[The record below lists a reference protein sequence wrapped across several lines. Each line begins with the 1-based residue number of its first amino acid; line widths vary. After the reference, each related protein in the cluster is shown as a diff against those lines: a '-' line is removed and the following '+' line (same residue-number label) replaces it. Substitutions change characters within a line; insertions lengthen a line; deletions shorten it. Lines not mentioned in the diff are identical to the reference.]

1 MSLLTNILPG
11 LNRTSAAA
19 CGDNCVTENT
29 QTVRP
34 AYKVNET
41 TDAYRVAVQL
51 PGVAKDG
58 LEITAEDSQVRIVGR
73 RAWKTPEGWTS
84 LYRETA
90 NTAYELVLTHDN
102 AIDAE
107 KIGAEL
113 RDGVL
118 NVRLPKS
125 EVAKPRKIAVS

>member
-1 MSLLTNILPG
+1 MSLLTDILPG
-11 LNRTSAAA
+11 LNRTSAA
-19 CGDNCVTENT
+19 CGDNCATENAS
-29 QTVRP
+29 TVRP
-34 AYKVNET
+34 AYKINET
-41 TDAYRVAVQL
+41 TDAYAVTVQL

-58 LEITAEDSQVRIVGR
+58 LEFTAEDGQIRITGR
-73 RAWKTPEGWTS
+73 RAWQAPEGWTS

-90 NTAYELVLTHDN
+90 NAAYELVLTHDN

-118 NVRLPKS
+118 NVTLPKS
-125 EVAKPRKIAVS
+125 AVAKPRKIAVN